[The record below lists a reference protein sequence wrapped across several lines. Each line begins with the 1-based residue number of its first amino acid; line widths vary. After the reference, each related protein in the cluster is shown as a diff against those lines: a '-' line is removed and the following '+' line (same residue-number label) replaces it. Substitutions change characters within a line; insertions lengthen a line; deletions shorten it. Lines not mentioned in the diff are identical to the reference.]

1 MKAVI
6 AVFVLSLTLMA
17 CQAHAPLPEIISETG
32 SEFTLG
38 IGQWAVIEDAGLIV
52 TLKSVPGDDRC
63 PYELECAM
71 SGPVSLTITVQ
82 NDSDAPIDFDLQ
94 SFTDYEGRAP
104 NGYFEGIEKRAEYE
118 GFVIELK
125 GILPFPQKSI
135 NEIRDS
141 QYRVTL
147 IVNFK

>member
-1 MKAVI
+1 MKAIIALLVLAI
-6 AVFVLSLTLMA
+6 AVMA
-17 CQAHAPLPEIISETG
+17 CQTLAPLPDIASETG

-38 IGQWAVIEDAGLIV
+38 IGQSATVEDTGLIV

-82 NDSDAPIDFDLQ
+82 KDSGTPVDLDLQ
-94 SFTDYEGRAP
+94 SFTDYEGRSP
-104 NGYFEGIEKRAEYE
+104 DGHFEGINDQVEYE
-118 GFVIELK
+118 GYVIQVK
-125 GILPFPQKSI
+125 GILPFPQRSH

-147 IVNFK
+147 IVNKK